1 MLEYK
6 TMNNMRYD
14 SIEKIGIV
22 AGIFT
27 FIFLGLYF
35 LAMKLLGLVHMIEF
49 RLLNGVIMFFG
60 CFSAVKMSK
69 NNLKD
74 FDFLKGYG
82 AGLLTALIA
91 STLFALFGFIYLQFI
106 NPSFIQEIKSNELLG
121 IYQNKY
127 IASAQIFIEGA
138 ASGFLFTHAS
148 VVWFKKDMTKE
159 VKKAQS
165 KA

>member
-1 MLEYK
+1 
-6 TMNNMRYD
+6 MRYD

-49 RLLNGVIMFFG
+49 RLLNAVIMFFG
-60 CFSAVKMSK
+60 CYSAVKMSK
-69 NNLKD
+69 KNLEN

-82 AGLLTALIA
+82 SGLLTALIA
-91 STLFALFGFIYLQFI
+91 SVLFAIFGFIYLQFI
-106 NPSFIQEIKSNELLG
+106 DPTFIQDIRNNELLG

-127 IASAQIFIEGA
+127 IACGQIFIEGA

-148 VVWFKKDMTKE
+148 VVWFKKDMNKE

>member
-1 MLEYK
+1 MKLN
-6 TMNNMRYD
+6 T
-14 SIEKIGIV
+14 IEKIGTV
-22 AGIFT
+22 SGILT

-35 LAMKLLGLVHMIEF
+35 LVVKMLGLVHMIEF
-49 RLLNGVIMFFG
+49 RLLNAVIMFFG
-60 CFSAVKMSK
+60 CYSAVKLSK
-69 NNLKD
+69 MHLEN

-91 STLFALFGFIYLQFI
+91 SFLFAVFGFLYLQFI
-106 NPSFIQEIKSNELLG
+106 DPSFILEVKDKEILG

-148 VVWFKKDMTKE
+148 VVRFKRNLTAE
-159 VKKAQS
+159 VNKAKQEV
-165 KA
+165 